1 MSDDDE
7 ETIVHEEEE
16 KSSGEKAKESA
27 EAREKGAKKVREMEE
42 SDEEPPS
49 DLSKWPSDEGKYI
62 TFGGPE
68 GEAGYDEGA
77 TKQLGESEVRHHED
91 GSVTVGGEEV
101 DDPDEYKGEPIP
113 GGPTDPDS
121 PEMAGENK
129 KQSSGDKEKS
139 EDDDAED

>member
-1 MSDDDE
+1 MSDDDQD
-7 ETIVHEEEE
+7 TIVHEEEE
-16 KSSGEKAKESA
+16 KSAGEKAKESA
-27 EAREKGAKKVREMEE
+27 EAREKGAEKVREMEE
-42 SDEEPPS
+42 SDEAPPS

-91 GSVTVGGEEV
+91 GSVTVSGEEV

-121 PEMAGENK
+121 PDVAGENTD
-129 KQSSGDKEKS
+129 SSDDEETSDDEK
-139 EDDDAED
+139 D